1 LISKKRSK
9 GRFLLA
15 KESRPPDNGFL
26 MPKLDFNPGDHPDL
40 TYQDAFFMPVNVIE
54 EEVMSGVSPD
64 EATYLQKLKTL
75 SEQAG
80 NLHSLEAHRKYF
92 AEVIRLSLSGKI
104 SSGLSRDKVDFSP
117 SDGLG
122 NTTPVVSSNMN
133 RVTGKR
139 MAEVMA
145 RIGGA
150 AAIPQDKSNAELEK
164 IAEYLQSRTQ
174 YPTPISVSPDTSV
187 KQLAE
192 LMEKRV
198 TGMAVVVDGSG
209 KFLGIVDQ
217 NNIPEAE
224 DKDRTIKRYIRKD
237 SVVTDSEGVT
247 AIDALRHMITEHVEF
262 LPVLRSDETVAGA
275 YTRKEAAYGHRYKS
289 FDGVDGGLA
298 FVPTIGA
305 LNNDPL
311 KRLRKVIELGAKG
324 VVFDTANLDQE
335 TAAYDHILQAREYI
349 EKEAGRDVTIIAGNV
364 VTRDAVRRA
373 ISSGADIVKVGIG
386 PGAMCSTRRETGV
399 GRPQFSAVMD
409 CGEEAQ
415 QYGKSIWADGG
426 IVDPRD
432 SALALAYSSQ
442 VMLGTILAP
451 TVESATDLYTDDQGR
466 TYAINTGMAA
476 RQSSELRTGQK
487 VDDNALVRQTLGHRS
502 EGVQSRVYQKP
513 GMQSVSDI
521 VHHMMDGVTS
531 AVTYSGELDMAGF
544 KERAHIGIQMASG
557 YQEGLPK

>member
-1 LISKKRSK
+1 
-9 GRFLLA
+9 
-15 KESRPPDNGFL
+15 
-26 MPKLDFNPGDHPDL
+26 MPKLNFHPEDHPDL

-54 EEVMSGVSPD
+54 EEVMGGVSED
-64 EATYLQKLKTL
+64 EAAYLQKLKTL
-75 SEQAG
+75 SEKSG
-80 NLHSLEAHRKYF
+80 NSYSLEAHRKYF
-92 AEVIRLSLSGKI
+92 AEVIRLSVSGKI

-117 SDGLG
+117 ADGLG
-122 NTTPVVSSNMN
+122 NTTPVVASNMN

-145 RIGGA
+145 RMGGA

-164 IAEYLQSRTQ
+164 IAEYLHSRTE
-174 YPTPISVSPDTSV
+174 YPTPITVTPDTSV

-198 TGMAVVVDGSG
+198 TSMAVVVDDDG

-217 NNIPEAE
+217 KSIPEAQ
-224 DKDRTIKRYIRKD
+224 DKDRTIKKYIKKD
-237 SVVTDSEGVT
+237 SVVTDKEGIT
-247 AIDALRHMITEHVEF
+247 PIDAAKRLLEGNVDF
-262 LPVLRSDETVAGA
+262 LPILRSDDTVAGA
-275 YTRKEAAYGHRYKS
+275 FTRKEAAYAHRYKP
-289 FDGVDGGLA
+289 FEGVNDGLA

-311 KRLRKVIELGAKG
+311 KKLRKAIELGANG

-335 TAAYDHILQAREYI
+335 TAAYHHILQAREYI
-349 EKEAGRDVTIIAGNV
+349 EKEAGRDVAIIAGNV

-399 GRPQFSAVMD
+399 GRPQFSAVME

-415 QYGKSIWADGG
+415 RYCKNIWADGG

-451 TVESATDLYTDDQGR
+451 TVESATDLYTDDEGK

-476 RQSSELRTGQK
+476 RESSELRTGK
-487 VDDNALVRQTLGHRS
+487 KGDDNALVRQILGHRS

-513 GMQSVSDI
+513 GMQSASDI
-521 VHHMMDGVTS
+521 VHLMMDGVTS
-531 AVTYSGELDMAGF
+531 AVTYSGELDMPGF
-544 KERAHIGIQMASG
+544 QARARIGIQMASG

>member
-1 LISKKRSK
+1 
-9 GRFLLA
+9 
-15 KESRPPDNGFL
+15 
-26 MPKLDFNPGDHPDL
+26 MPKLNFNPQDHPDL
-40 TYQDAFFMPVNVIE
+40 TYQDAFFMPVNAIE
-54 EEVMSGVSPD
+54 QKVMDGISEDEVSQ
-64 EATYLQKLKTL
+64 LKKLKTEL
-75 SEQAG
+75 VQASVE
-80 NLHSLEAHRKYF
+80 LKLEAHRKYF
-92 AEVIRLSLSGKI
+92 AEVIRLSALHNI

-117 SDGLG
+117 ADGLG

-145 RIGGA
+145 RMGGA
-150 AAIPQDKSNAELEK
+150 AAIPQDKSNEELEK
-164 IAEYLQSRTQ
+164 IAKYLESRTQ
-174 YPTPISVSPDTSV
+174 YPTPITVTPDTSV

-192 LMEKRV
+192 FMDKRV
-198 TGMAVVVDGSG
+198 TSTAVVVDDDGR
-209 KFLGIVDQ
+209 FLGVVDQ
-217 NNIPEAE
+217 SKIPSSQ
-224 DKDRTIKRYIRKD
+224 DKDRSIKQYIRKD
-237 SVVTDSEGVT
+237 SVVTEEEGISP
-247 AIDALRHMITEHVEF
+247 IDAARLMVSENNPL
-262 LPVLRSDETVAGA
+262 LPILRSDETVAGA
-275 YTRKEAAYGHRYKS
+275 YTKKEAAYAHRYKP
-289 FDGVDGGLA
+289 FEGVNGGLA

-305 LNNDPL
+305 LNNNPL
-311 KRLRKVIELGAKG
+311 ERLRYAISLGARG

-335 TAAYDHILQAREYI
+335 IAAYDHILQAREYI
-349 EKEAGRDVTIIAGNV
+349 ENEVDRDVTIVAGNV

-415 QYGKSIWADGG
+415 KYGKNIWADGG

-451 TVESATDLYTDDQGR
+451 TAESATDLYKDDEGR

-476 RQSSELRTGQK
+476 RQSSELRNGSTEN
-487 VDDNALVRQTLGHRS
+487 DRSFIRNILGHRS
-502 EGVQSRVYQKP
+502 EGVESRVYQKP
-513 GMQSVSDI
+513 GMQSAADI

-531 AVTYSGELDMAGF
+531 AVTYSGELDMPGF
-544 KERAHIGIQMASG
+544 KERARIGIQMASG

>member
-1 LISKKRSK
+1 
-9 GRFLLA
+9 
-15 KESRPPDNGFL
+15 
-26 MPKLDFNPGDHPDL
+26 MPKLDFNPKDHPDL
-40 TYQDAFFMPVNVIE
+40 TYQDAFFMPVNAIE
-54 EEVMSGVSPD
+54 EKVMDRVSDD
-64 EATYLQKLKTL
+64 EAYHLRQLKSL
-75 SEQAG
+75 SVNTSAAYR
-80 NLHSLEAHRKYF
+80 LEAHREYF
-92 AEVIRLSLSGKI
+92 AEVIRLSLLHNI

-117 SDGLG
+117 IDGLG
-122 NTTPVVSSNMN
+122 NSTPVVASNMN

-145 RIGGA
+145 RMGGA
-150 AAIPQDKSNAELEK
+150 AAIPQDKIDDELRK
-164 IAEYLQSRTQ
+164 IAEYLQTRTE
-174 YPTPISVSPDTSV
+174 YPTPISVSPETSV

-192 LMEKRV
+192 IMEKRV
-198 TGMAVVVDGSG
+198 TSMAVVVNNDG

-217 NNIPEAE
+217 KTIPEAE

-237 SVVTDSEGVT
+237 SVVTDREGVS

-262 LPVLRSDETVAGA
+262 LPVLRSDKTVAGA
-275 YTRKEAAYGHRYKS
+275 YTRKEAAYGHRYQP
-289 FDGVDGGLA
+289 FEGVNGGLA

-335 TAAYDHILQAREYI
+335 TAAYDHILQARKYI

-364 VTRDAVRRA
+364 VTRDAVCRA

-415 QYGKSIWADGG
+415 TYGKNIWADGG

-476 RQSSELRTGQK
+476 RQSSELRTGKK

-502 EGVQSRVYQKP
+502 EGVQSRVYHKP
-513 GMQSVSDI
+513 GMQSAADI